1 MSETEE
7 TGTQAVDAY
16 VYGDTSVREAPV
28 GLWTR
33 LKYLGPAVIISGSI
47 VGSGE
52 LILTSTLGAAA
63 GFVLFWWVILACAS
77 KSIVQAE
84 LTRYVIVS
92 GDTYLR
98 ALNRL
103 PGTLPGPDGPVAWPI
118 WLQLVMFFPS
128 VIGIGGIMGGAG
140 EALSLLVPFI
150 DPIWG
155 TVAVAVATILILTFG
170 NYSRL
175 ESIMMLL
182 VGTFTLVTIFSA
194 VSLQFTPMALDSSD
208 IAIAFSFDFPLEY
221 LALALAVYGFTGV
234 NAGEIG
240 PYTYWCVEKGYP
252 AYIGPD
258 SSERGW
264 LDRAQGWIRVVQMDV
279 LLTLLI
285 VICAT
290 IPFYVLGAGVLHAE
304 GRTPDGLNVVSV
316 LSGMFTDTLGE
327 WAYWLF
333 VTGAFSI
340 LFSTAIAGVAG
351 GARVATDV
359 LTAGGFIKRSNLALR
374 RKFVLGYGI
383 LGPLVGLVFYLY
395 VPSPVI
401 LITFAAMVG
410 ALMLPVQSGATLWL
424 QAKRMDP
431 RVRPGWVANG
441 LLRIIFIFQCIMA
454 LLVIWF
460 VVF

>member
-1 MSETEE
+1 MKETE
-7 TGTQAVDAY
+7 GTDSATADAY
-16 VYGDTSVREAPV
+16 VYGAASVRPAPV
-28 GLWTR
+28 GLWAR

-52 LILTSTLGAAA
+52 LILTSSLGAAA

-118 WLQLVMFFPS
+118 WLQLLMFFPS
-128 VIGIGGIMGGAG
+128 AIGIGGIMGGAG
-140 EALSLLVPFI
+140 EALSLLVPVI
-150 DPIWG
+150 NPVWG
-155 TVAVAVATILILTFG
+155 TVAVTVATILILTFG
-170 NYSRL
+170 NYGRL
-175 ESIMMLL
+175 ELLMMIL
-182 VGTFTLVTIFSA
+182 VGVFTIVTIVSA
-194 VSLQFTPMALDSSD
+194 ISLQFTPMAMDGNDVATAL
-208 IAIAFSFDFPLEY
+208 SFDFPIEH

-258 SSERGW
+258 SSDRDWLERA
-264 LDRAQGWIRVVQMDV
+264 RGWIRVVQMDV

-290 IPFYVLGAGVLHAE
+290 IPFYILGAGVLHAA
-304 GRTPDGLNVVSV
+304 GRMPEGLNVVSV
-316 LSGMFTDTLGE
+316 LSGMFTDTLGP

-333 VTGAFSI
+333 VIGAFSI

-351 GARVATDV
+351 GSR
-359 LTAGGFIKRSNLALR
+359 
-374 RKFVLGYGI
+374 
-383 LGPLVGLVFYLY
+383 
-395 VPSPVI
+395 
-401 LITFAAMVG
+401 
-410 ALMLPVQSGATLWL
+410 
-424 QAKRMDP
+424 
-431 RVRPGWVANG
+431 
-441 LLRIIFIFQCIMA
+441 
-454 LLVIWF
+454 
-460 VVF
+460 